1 MRSTVRA
8 LFRAGDPAKRGK
20 PDRLAFVR
28 ARGGWFGPDN
38 KAPAVPRDE
47 RVIGEE
53 DEDRY
58 VAALERNG
66 FAGPDSWYMNA
77 ESNIAYAERAR
88 PNWRLTMPV
97 LFLHGDGERPRA
109 ERCAGV
115 SEDVGEAWAGEWA
128 GEREGEEN
136 KGVGRCCV
144 AKSEM

>member
-1 MRSTVRA
+1 MRSAEENFARASSGFQADVRSTVRA
-8 LFRAGDPAKRGK
+8 LFRAGNPAKCGK

-38 KAPAVPRDE
+38 SAPAVPRDE

-58 VAALERNG
+58 VVTLERNG

-77 ESNIAYAERAR
+77 ESNIACTQRAR

-97 LFLHGDGERPRA
+97 LFLHGAYDYPCETIASRWPS
-109 ERCAGV
+109 RCAPI
-115 SEDVGEAWAGEWA
+115 APT
-128 GEREGEEN
+128 
-136 KGVGRCCV
+136 
-144 AKSEM
+144 